1 MERVRSTKVLV
12 DAWHAIRRNAE
23 TSQTASTKQAAKD
36 FGQDLPQNIGRLQ
49 RRLRKGYQFAKA
61 YGATPPKGGGKAGK
75 RPIVVAPLEDR
86 IIQRA
91 ILNVLQDAADA
102 PGVQRVLATRTS
114 IGGIRGRGVDDA
126 IALFDECCMN
136 GAKFVA
142 GSDISGFFT
151 RIPRQVVSDYVRRD
165 TSDDAFV
172 DLLDRALTVEL
183 SNAAS
188 LSDEDRKLFP
198 TGNDG
203 VAQGCPLSALAGNI
217 VLEAFDRQMNTP
229 GRGITCIRYIDD
241 FILIGQS
248 KAQVS
253 KAMRS
258 AKDHLA
264 ALGMDIYDPV
274 TDPHKAFIGAIGD
287 PHVFLGYEI
296 VPGEYRPSQRAR
308 DVLIGRI
315 EALLKDGRKSISRA
329 VDGKHLSQQDRCYA
343 QTIAAVDNTVRGWR
357 GSYGAALC
365 SKTFARLDREV
376 ERRLNDFDQF
386 FRSRT
391 ANASPSVRRR
401 ALGVHL
407 LEVG

>member
-1 MERVRSTKVLV
+1 MRSTNVLV

-23 TSQTASTKQAAKD
+23 TSQTSSTKQAAKD
-36 FGQDLPQNIGRLQ
+36 FGQDLPQNISRLQ

-61 YGATPPKGGGKAGK
+61 YGATPPKGGGKTGK

-86 IIQRA
+86 IVQRA

-102 PGVQRVLATRTS
+102 PCVQRVLATPTS

-126 IALFDECCMN
+126 IALFDKCYVD

-151 RIPRQVVSDYVRRD
+151 KIPRQMVLQYVRQD
-165 TSDDAFV
+165 TDDEPFI

-198 TGNDG
+198 TGTDG

-217 VLEAFDRQMNTP
+217 VLEAFDQQMNTS

-241 FILIGQS
+241 FVLVGRS
-248 KAQVS
+248 RSQVV
-253 KAMRS
+253 KAMQS
-258 AKDHLA
+258 AKAHLA

-274 TDPHKAFIGAIGD
+274 TDPKKAFIGAIGE

-296 VPGEYRPSQRAR
+296 IPGKYRPSQRAR
-308 DVLIGRI
+308 DVLLGRI
-315 EALLKDGRKSISRA
+315 EVLLRDGRKSISRA
-329 VDGKHLSQQDRCYA
+329 LGGKRLTQQDRCYA
-343 QTIAAVDNTVRGWR
+343 QTITAVDNTVKGWR
-357 GSYGAALC
+357 GSYSAALC
-365 SKTFARLDREV
+365 SKTFARLDREI
-376 ERRLNDFDQF
+376 ERRLNDFDLF

-391 ANASPSVRRR
+391 TGVTASVRRR

-407 LEVG
+407 LEEN